1 MVNASAGMI
10 IASMTT
16 ITVLN
21 AAASWYFATQI
32 PRHTT
37 ARTALSLLTAS
48 LACLNG
54 LWGTIYIFSPADT
67 LVRRCS
73 PAVLTVSALGL
84 VATALLAALILRR
97 EAHRGH

>member
-1 MVNASAGMI
+1 MPDASAGMI

-21 AAASWYFATQI
+21 AASSWYFATQI
-32 PRHTT
+32 PHRTT

-48 LACLNG
+48 LASLNA
-54 LWGTIYIFSPADT
+54 LWAAIYIFSPPDT

-84 VATALLAALILRR
+84 LATGLLAALILRR